1 MLTNLIKT
9 NLANLI
15 LSFDWHQS
23 HEWEISPISSHKC
36 SPISSHYCSSIS
48 SEKKSHRSHQKKS
61 LINLIR
67 KKGLTNLIGALG
79 SMAATSRS
87 ENQAVAQLWFHVVD
101 VWIYLRFGSTFGFK
115 GSSLG
120 LLRQNISFFFTIS
133 RLSTKGAILP
143 GVFDVTQE
151 SPITS
156 MTERLGMRTRA
167 SLA

>member
-1 MLTNLIKT
+1 MIDTNLNKC
-9 NLANLI
+9 
-15 LSFDWHQS
+15 SS
-23 HEWEISPISSHKC
+23 ISSEKKV

-61 LINLIR
+61 LINLII
-67 KKGLTNLIGALG
+67 KINLTNLIGALG

-87 ENQAVAQLWFHVVD
+87 ENQAVAQLWFHVID
-101 VWIYLRFGSTFGFK
+101 VWVFMRFGSTFGFK
-115 GSSLG
+115 RSTLVIIWV
-120 LLRQNISFFFTIS
+120 NIKTNMSMFFTIS
-133 RLSTKGAILP
+133 RVSTKGAILP